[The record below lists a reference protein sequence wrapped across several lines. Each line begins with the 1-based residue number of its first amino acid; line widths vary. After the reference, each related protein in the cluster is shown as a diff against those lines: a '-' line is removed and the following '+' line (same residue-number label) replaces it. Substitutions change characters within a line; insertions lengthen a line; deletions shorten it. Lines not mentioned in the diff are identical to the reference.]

1 MTIAPPAPAPVAAPP
16 AAPVN
21 VLVADRPA
29 PAPAR
34 PWHFPAPEPI
44 LLASGLRVGHIAR
57 PGHRLAAVGLFLDTP
72 LDAEPE
78 GLDGIAELTSRAL
91 QEGSAALHG
100 APFAAEI
107 ESCGAT
113 FDSIAGPHGIAI
125 ALQVPQS
132 RLEGVLHLLADTLC
146 APAFPAREVA
156 RLRAQ
161 RLDEIGHEAAAPHIR
176 GFHSMQS
183 ALFGPGQRAGRPG
196 AGTRETLARI
206 DHTAVRAFYDAY
218 ARPATATAAIAADL
232 PEAELTRILERTL
245 GRWNTPAAPL
255 TPVPAVTVDDRTRVV
270 VVDRPGAVQT
280 TLMIGRHGIDRH
292 APDWAAQ
299 SIGIQCLGGGL
310 TSRLDQVLRERRGYT
325 YGVSAIAQPL
335 RAGSLLTIG
344 GAVATAVTGPA
355 VTEIFGVL
363 RSLPGGLTRAEQTAA
378 ARNLVG
384 VAPLQYQSA
393 ASTVKAVVRAAAER
407 LPADYL
413 GTIHDRLAAVTA
425 PEATRALLAAFPV
438 DRLVVVAVGD
448 AEAILPSLES
458 LSLGPVA
465 LAP

>member
-1 MTIAPPAPAPVAAPP
+1 MTIAPLAPAPAAVPAAPP
-16 AAPVN
+16 AG
-21 VLVADRPA
+21 VLVADRPLA
-29 PAPAR
+29 APAR
-34 PWHFPAPEPI
+34 PWSFPAPADI
-44 LLASGLRVGHIAR
+44 RLANGLRVGHIAR

-100 APFAAEI
+100 AHFAEEI
-107 ESCGAT
+107 ERCGAS

-132 RLEGVLHLLADTLC
+132 RLEAVLGLLADTLC
-146 APAFPAREVA
+146 DPAFPAGEVA

-161 RLDEIGHEAAAPHIR
+161 RMDEIGHESAAPHVR
-176 GFHSMQS
+176 GFLGMQS
-183 ALFGPGQRAGRPG
+183 ALFGPGQRAGRAG
-196 AGTRETLARI
+196 AGTRESVARI
-206 DHTAVRAFYDAY
+206 DHTAVRAFFDAY
-218 ARPATATAAIAADL
+218 VRPATASAAVAADL
-232 PEAELTRILERTL
+232 PEAELTRVLERTL
-245 GRWNTPAAPL
+245 GRWRAPAAPL
-255 TPVPAVTVDDRTRVV
+255 TAVPAVTADDRTRVV
-270 VVDRPGAVQT
+270 LVDRPGAVQT

-292 APDWAAQ
+292 APAWAAQ

-335 RAGSLLTIG
+335 RSGALLSIG

-355 VTEIFGVL
+355 VAEVFGVL
-363 RSLPGGLTRAEQTAA
+363 RSLEGGLTRAEQTAA

-425 PEATRALLAAFPV
+425 EEATQALLDAFPV

-448 AEAILPSLES
+448 AAAVRPSLES
-458 LSLGPVA
+458 LALGPVT